1 MFYASMFYDFY
12 ISSNFYGFLCNL
24 FLLYFNKVRH
34 WFFDEFCII
43 VAQIDR
49 IYNKKVAD
57 HGEIER

>member
-1 MFYASMFYDFY
+1 MFYGFY

-34 WFFDEFCII
+34 WFFDKFCII
-43 VAQIDR
+43 IAQIER

-57 HGEIER
+57 YGEIER